1 MSRRQWCATA
11 VLTAGAIAAASGQAP
26 AKFDGG
32 RAYEHLRQLVSF
44 GPRPAGSAALAATRR
59 YITDQLSAAGIRTSE
74 QAFDADTPLGTL
86 KMVNLIAEIPGKRP
100 DRLLF
105 GGHYETKLFR
115 EFRFVGANDGGSSA
129 ALLLELARVLKA
141 RANPMTVELVFFD
154 GEEAM
159 LPNWETGDNTYGSRH
174 YVEAAQKSGRIGEIR
189 ALILVDMIGDR
200 DLDIAREGE
209 STSWLT
215 DLIWA
220 SARRLGYQRHFVD
233 DVEPVGGD
241 DHFPFLKAGVPAV
254 DIIDFHY
261 PAWHT
266 AGDTLDKV
274 SARSLQTVGDVLLDA
289 LPAIERR
296 LTRDAPGKDQVPP
309 APGASGAP
317 EGRQSRPDRAP

>member
-1 MSRRQWCATA
+1 MA
-11 VLTAGAIAAASGQAP
+11 AGAQAP
-26 AKFDGG
+26 PKFDGG

-59 YITDQLSAAGIRTSE
+59 YIVGQLAAAGIKVSE

-86 KMVNLIAEIPGKRP
+86 RMVNLIAEIPGQRP
-100 DRLLF
+100 DRLLV
-105 GGHYETKLFR
+105 GGHYDTKLFR

-129 ALLLELARVLKA
+129 ALLIELARVLKA
-141 RANPMTVELVFFD
+141 RANPMTVEMVFFD

-159 LPNWETGDNTYGSRH
+159 LPDWGAGDNTYGSRH
-174 YVEAAQKSGRIGEIR
+174 YVDVVQKAGRIGEIR

-220 SARRLGYQRHFVD
+220 SARRLGYQRHFLD
-233 DVEPVGGD
+233 DVEPIGGD

-274 SARSLQTVGDVLLDA
+274 SARSLQIVGEVLLDA

-296 LTRDAPGKDQVPP
+296 LAREAPQKVPP
-309 APGASGAP
+309 RFADGASGVREP
-317 EGRQSRPDRAP
+317 RQSRPDRAP